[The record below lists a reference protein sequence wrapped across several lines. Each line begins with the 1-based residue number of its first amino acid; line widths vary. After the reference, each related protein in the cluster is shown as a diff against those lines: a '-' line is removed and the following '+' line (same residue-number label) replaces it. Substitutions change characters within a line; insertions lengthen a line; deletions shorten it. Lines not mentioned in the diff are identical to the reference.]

1 MRIGMMA
8 DLYKPHIS
16 GVTNSIELTKHWL
29 EDAGHEVFIFTFGDD
44 EVVDDEKNVIR
55 TTGLAVVDTG
65 FYLNLRYNSQARHL
79 LYSMDITH
87 VHHPFVSG
95 TLAMRY
101 CSPRNIPIV
110 FTNHTR
116 YDLMTQ
122 AYIPL
127 LPESIGD
134 AALKAYLSPFYRACD
149 LVIVPSLSMRQILVD
164 HFGLEAPV
172 EVIPNGVDLALYHEK
187 IQPIDRTQYGF
198 AQDDVICIYVGRL
211 SPEKNLSLL
220 LRAFYGVAMT
230 YDHVRLLLVG
240 EGPERENLE
249 TLIKHMG
256 ISTKVFFT
264 GLVDYKQ
271 IPAYLTSSDIFVTP
285 SSAETFGLSTVE
297 AMAAGLPVLGI
308 DAPGTQDIIE
318 DGVTGLMTTDDL
330 SVFTA
335 KLIFLSTNHELR
347 REMGLRARRESEKYD
362 IKSTTG
368 ALLLQYQRLVE
379 VTKRGK
385 KGPRYKF
392 NRFLDRFE

>member
-16 GVTNSIELTKHWL
+16 GVTNSIELSKYWL
-29 EDAGHEVFIFTFGDD
+29 EQAGHEVYIFTFGDD
-44 EVVDDEKNVIR
+44 GVVDDEENIVR

-95 TLAMRY
+95 SLAMRY

-122 AYIPL
+122 AYIPI
-127 LPESIGD
+127 LPDSIGD

-164 HFGLEAPV
+164 HFGLESPV
-172 EVIPNGVDLALYHEK
+172 EVIPNGVDLTPYREK
-187 IQPIDRTQYGF
+187 IQPIDRTQFGF
-198 AQDDVICIYVGRL
+198 TKNDVIFIYVGRL
-211 SPEKNLSLL
+211 SPEKNLPLL
-220 LRAFYGVAMT
+220 IRAFYGVAMT

-240 EGPERENLE
+240 EGPERDNLE
-249 TLIKHMG
+249 TLIRHME
-256 ISTKVFFT
+256 ISNKVFFT

-297 AMAAGLPVLGI
+297 AMAAGLPALGI

-318 DGVTGLMTTDDL
+318 DGITGLVTTDDL
-330 SVFTA
+330 AVFTA
-335 KLIFLSTNHELR
+335 KLVLLSTNYALR
-347 REMGLRARRESEKYD
+347 MDMGKQAQIVSEKYD
-362 IKSTTG
+362 IKTTTA
-368 ALLLQYQRLVE
+368 ALLVQYQRLVE
-379 VTKRGK
+379 ATKRRNNSA
-385 KGPRYKF
+385 RYKLT
-392 NRFLDRFE
+392 RLLDRFQ